1 MEDKTLFEGIES
13 PTENG
18 EESDSGRITGKAL
31 FRKLA
36 KQQYRCHLSG
46 VLLDVDDASLDH
58 IVPLSRGG
66 THTIDNIAIVHAAIN
81 RMKGTMSEDEFI
93 GWCRKVV
100 EWRR

>member
-1 MEDKTLFEGIES
+1 MDGKTLFEGIE
-13 PTENG
+13 PQTENSQ
-18 EESDSGRITGKAL
+18 ERESSRITGKRL
-31 FRKLA
+31 FRKISE
-36 KQQYRCHLSG
+36 QQYRCHLSG

-66 THTIDNIAIVHAAIN
+66 THTIDNIAIVHVAIN